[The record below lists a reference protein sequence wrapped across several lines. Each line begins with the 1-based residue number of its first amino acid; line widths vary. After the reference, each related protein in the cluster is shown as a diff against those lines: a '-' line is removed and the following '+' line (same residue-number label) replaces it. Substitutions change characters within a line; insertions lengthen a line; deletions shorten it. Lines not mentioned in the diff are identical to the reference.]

1 MSNDEPLAIVTSD
14 GVNEES
20 IPAIALEFV
29 NVGAVS
35 QAEKERNQKIIR
47 STAMR
52 AFRRRQQSE
61 RLLKDDGKSKS
72 IASRPKI
79 RHSRSKKDSQSDAQ
93 QTSPISNADLS
104 PDISFSEA
112 AFPEVSWL
120 MSGPS
125 NDRKADCFA
134 LVEWNRSGSLS
145 SQSSQAPGVVDSP
158 MTLLGA
164 GRVDPFRILP
174 GDRSSNINELIDHCE
189 LQFPCQSLFA
199 QFVLILLFE

>member
-14 GVNEES
+14 GVNEDS
-20 IPAIALEFV
+20 PQAITLEFV

-35 QAEKERNQKIIR
+35 QAEKERNQKVIR

-61 RLLKDDGKSKS
+61 RLLKDDGKSKC

-79 RHSRSKKDSQSDAQ
+79 HHSRTNKDSQSDGQ
-93 QTSPISNADLS
+93 QTSPISNTDLS
-104 PDISFSEA
+104 PDISFSEPT
-112 AFPEVSWL
+112 FSEVSWL

-125 NDRKADCFA
+125 NDRKADYFA
-134 LVEWNRSGSLS
+134 FVESNRSGSLS
-145 SQSSQAPGVVDSP
+145 SQSSQAPVVVDSP
-158 MTLLGA
+158 ITLLGA

-174 GDRSSNINELIDHCE
+174 VDTGSHINELIDHCE
-189 LQFPCQSLFA
+189 LQFSLPRSFR
-199 QFVLILLFE
+199 VVCVDSLI